1 MKRECAGWRLPVAL
15 INGLAL
21 GTFYL
26 LFLRPQMIRW
36 GTRLGESLRRLPGDD
51 LIGAPGLVATRAIN
65 IDAPPEAVW
74 PWLAQMGRER
84 TGWYSLDLLG
94 NNGIPSATYLRQ
106 DLGAPRPGLP
116 LDLGLQVL
124 EVEPNRELLIGGF
137 DLPIPFESALDL
149 TALYLLERM
158 SDGSTRLLFR
168 LRARAHSTAGQLLCW
183 LLEPL
188 EFLFSVQQ
196 LRAIRA
202 RAETM
207 AYIRQPVARELEI
220 PLD

>member
-1 MKRECAGWRLPVAL
+1 MRRKDACWRTPLAL
-15 INGLAL
+15 LNGFAL

-36 GTRLGESLRRLPGDD
+36 GTRLGESQRRLPGDD
-51 LIGAPGLVATRAIN
+51 RVASPGLIVTRAIN

-84 TGWYSLDLLG
+84 TGWYSFDLLG
-94 NNGIPSATYLRQ
+94 NNGIPSATYLRR
-106 DLGAPRPGLP
+106 DLQPPRPGLP
-116 LDLGLQVL
+116 LDMGLHVL
-124 EVEPNRELLIGGF
+124 EVEVNRELLIGGF
-137 DLPIPFESALDL
+137 DLPGPLGAPLDV
-149 TALYLLERM
+149 TMLYLLERM

-168 LRARAHSTAGQLLCW
+168 LRIGTHDAVGQLLCW

-188 EFLFSVQQ
+188 EFVISVQQ
-196 LRAIRA
+196 LNGIKT

-207 AYIRQPVARELEI
+207 AHVRQPAPRELEI